1 MICNYVRHS
10 ERAGKKDKLNKRERK
25 QKEERARREIERVG
39 ERRSWER
46 RDQQTDRQIV
56 KV

>member
-10 ERAGKKDKLNKRERK
+10 ERAGKKEKLNKRERK
-25 QKEERARREIERVG
+25 RKEERARREIERVG